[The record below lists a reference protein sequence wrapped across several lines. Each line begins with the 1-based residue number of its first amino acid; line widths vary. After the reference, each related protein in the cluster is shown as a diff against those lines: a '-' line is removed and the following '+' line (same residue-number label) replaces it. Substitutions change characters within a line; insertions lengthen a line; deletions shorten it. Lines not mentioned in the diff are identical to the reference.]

1 MRETQQL
8 LLYLLNLKV
17 RHYTDKFIYYALCAA
32 IFTVSPSNLQAVR
45 VGNTI
50 QISWDPVSLEEA
62 KGFFVYRIRLASG
75 NSNTLRQANTRTIS
89 VAFSVTSVN
98 ITDIDPQLTYTVSI
112 NVLLLSDLGLIEGPT
127 VQISLASQY
136 NNHAFLLSFI
146 VNIIFTVSPTD
157 SSDDGS
163 TSVPVIVSV
172 VVFISTVIL
181 IIVIGILVVV
191 YRKNFK
197 KINIR

>member
-1 MRETQQL
+1 MEIQFKYHGIQSHWKKPK
-8 LLYLLNLKV
+8 NS
-17 RHYTDKFIYYALCAA
+17 LC
-32 IFTVSPSNLQAVR
+32 TES
-45 VGNTI
+45 
-50 QISWDPVSLEEA
+50 D
-62 KGFFVYRIRLASG
+62 
-75 NSNTLRQANTRTIS
+75 TLRQGNTRTIS

-112 NVLLLSDLGLIEGPT
+112 NVILLSDLGLIEGPT

-136 NNHAFLLSFI
+136 YNYAFLLSFI

-181 IIVIGILVVV
+181 IIVIVILVGV
-191 YRKNFK
+191 YQKNFK